1 MKLIY
6 VEDAGEMDLEAARIM
21 AALVRIKPDAVLGLA
36 TGSTPLGAYRELA
49 RMFLEENLDF
59 SRVMTVNLDEY
70 IGLAGDHPQSYQA
83 FMRENLFRL
92 VNIEPENTFIPDG
105 LAEDL
110 EEECREYDLL
120 LESLGFPD
128 LQLLGIGTNAH
139 IAFNEPDD
147 CFTARTRRVTL
158 AEETIQANQRFFE
171 GGEEVPTEAI
181 TMGMRA
187 IMSSRRLLLLA
198 SGKSK
203 AEAVARA
210 CFGPVTPRVPASI
223 IQLHPDVTVIAD
235 REALSRTELFGEDE

>member
-1 MKLIY
+1 MS
-6 VEDAGEMDLEAARIM
+6 LEAARLM

-36 TGSTPLGAYRELA
+36 TGSTPLGAYQELA

-59 SRVMTVNLDEY
+59 SQVRTVNLDEY
-70 IGLAGDHPQSYQA
+70 IGLAGDHPQSYRT
-83 FMRENLFRL
+83 FMREHFFKR
-92 VNIEPENTFIPDG
+92 VNIEPGNSFIPDG
-105 LAEDL
+105 LAADL

-147 CFTARTRRVTL
+147 SFTAQTHPVAL
-158 AEETIQANQRFFE
+158 AEATIEANQRFFE
-171 GGEEVPTEAI
+171 RREEVPTGAI

-198 SGKSK
+198 SGKAK

-223 IQLHPDVTVIAD
+223 IQLHPDATVIAD
-235 REALSRTELFGEDE
+235 REALSGTDLFGEE